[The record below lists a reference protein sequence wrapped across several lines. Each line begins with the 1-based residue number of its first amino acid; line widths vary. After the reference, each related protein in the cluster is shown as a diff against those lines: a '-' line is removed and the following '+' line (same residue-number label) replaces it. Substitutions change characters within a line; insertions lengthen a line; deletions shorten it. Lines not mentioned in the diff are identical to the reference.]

1 MVDIFIVTTAHSV
14 GEDEFLNTDVAV
26 FTDEGEAR
34 KHFSAQRI
42 RCIEM
47 LREEFE
53 DVDEETRDVSVRD
66 FDDMMIGVC
75 HDDGEMYQLRFVKKS
90 LQQP

>member
-1 MVDIFIVTTAHSV
+1 MEIYIVTTTHSV
-14 GEDEFLNTDVAV
+14 PEDELLHADVAV

-34 KHFSAQRI
+34 KYFSEGRI
-42 RCIEM
+42 RCIKM

-53 DVDEETRDVSVRD
+53 DTDEETRDVSVRD

-75 HDDGEMYQLRFVKKS
+75 HDDGEMYQLCFVKKS

>member
-1 MVDIFIVTTAHSV
+1 MEIYIVTTTHAV
-14 GEDEFLNTDVAV
+14 PEDEFLHANVAV
-26 FTDEGEAR
+26 FTDKGEAW
-34 KHFSAQRI
+34 KHFLEERI

-53 DVDEETRDVSVRD
+53 DTDEETRDVSVRD

>member
-1 MVDIFIVTTAHSV
+1 MEIYIVTTTHAV
-14 GEDEFLNTDVAV
+14 PEDEFLHTDAAV
-26 FTDEGEAR
+26 FTCEDEAR
-34 KHFSAQRI
+34 KYFSGKRI
-42 RCIEM
+42 MCIEM

-53 DVDEETRDVSVRD
+53 DTDEETRDVSVRD
-66 FDDMMIGVC
+66 SDDMMIGVC